1 MKKLK
6 YEKLDI
12 TIYKHTCK
20 NGLRVYLAP
29 NKNVK
34 SFYATLNVKFGSN
47 ILEYKLD
54 QEQIKIPVGTA
65 HFLEHKVFEQE
76 DGVTPFDYFS
86 ALGIDCNASTNNV
99 KTNYLFGG
107 SDHFKKSLNFLLDY
121 VESPYFT
128 DENVEKEK
136 GIISQEILMYE
147 DEPSQKLYNKSL
159 FNTYSKHNVRYS
171 IGGLVKDI
179 KKINKEILMN
189 TYNAFYQPNNM
200 YLVITGNIDPEETI
214 KIVDANQN
222 KKKFTAHEVE
232 VITKEE
238 PYEVYKK
245 YEEIIDNV
253 EISKFAINIK
263 MKVKDL
269 KTKVK
274 DYQKYLVFY
283 LETMLGSTSLLK
295 EKLIQKNLI
304 TSDISFDVFKADD
317 YCSLLIVGETDNYEE
332 VIKEIMKTLK
342 QYKFDQKE
350 FEINKKILKSS
361 YVYMS
366 DNIYSIN
373 SLIANQLIE
382 YDEINE
388 FVYLDVEKL
397 NKIEYNLVVSEI
409 DLNNYSVVVLKGK
422 K

>member
-1 MKKLK
+1 M
-6 YEKLDI
+6 
-12 TIYKHTCK
+12 
-20 NGLRVYLAP
+20 
-29 NKNVK
+29 
-34 SFYATLNVKFGSN
+34 
-47 ILEYKLD
+47 
-54 QEQIKIPVGTA
+54 
-65 HFLEHKVFEQE
+65 
-76 DGVTPFDYFS
+76 
-86 ALGIDCNASTNNV
+86 
-99 KTNYLFGG
+99 
-107 SDHFKKSLNFLLDY
+107 NFLLDY

>member
-1 MKKLK
+1 
-6 YEKLDI
+6 
-12 TIYKHTCK
+12 
-20 NGLRVYLAP
+20 
-29 NKNVK
+29 
-34 SFYATLNVKFGSN
+34 
-47 ILEYKLD
+47 
-54 QEQIKIPVGTA
+54 
-65 HFLEHKVFEQE
+65 
-76 DGVTPFDYFS
+76 
-86 ALGIDCNASTNNV
+86 
-99 KTNYLFGG
+99 
-107 SDHFKKSLNFLLDY
+107 
-121 VESPYFT
+121 
-128 DENVEKEK
+128 
-136 GIISQEILMYE
+136 MYE

-317 YCSLLIVGETDNYEE
+317 YCSLLIVGETDNYDE

-350 FEINKKILKSS
+350 FEVNKKILKSS

>member
-1 MKKLK
+1 
-6 YEKLDI
+6 
-12 TIYKHTCK
+12 
-20 NGLRVYLAP
+20 
-29 NKNVK
+29 
-34 SFYATLNVKFGSN
+34 
-47 ILEYKLD
+47 
-54 QEQIKIPVGTA
+54 
-65 HFLEHKVFEQE
+65 
-76 DGVTPFDYFS
+76 
-86 ALGIDCNASTNNV
+86 
-99 KTNYLFGG
+99 
-107 SDHFKKSLNFLLDY
+107 
-121 VESPYFT
+121 
-128 DENVEKEK
+128 
-136 GIISQEILMYE
+136 
-147 DEPSQKLYNKSL
+147 
-159 FNTYSKHNVRYS
+159 
-171 IGGLVKDI
+171 
-179 KKINKEILMN
+179 MN

-317 YCSLLIVGETDNYEE
+317 YCSLLIVGETDNYDE